1 MSGGR
6 AKGQVAVRGWMLSV
20 VAQGVN
26 AALARLH
33 IHPDELEPKVDLSE
47 FDNDPRKSIV
57 QIFEKYTTKSMV
69 FVGYDDSESISPPIF
84 YSQRLGMG
92 ESRRLLK
99 DIANKNPDT
108 AYKGITEELHK
119 TVANLNEQFKIL
131 HQGSLPP

>member
-1 MSGGR
+1 MSGVR
-6 AKGQVAVRGWMLSV
+6 AKGQVAVRGWMSSV

-33 IHPDELEPKVDLSE
+33 THPDELEPKIDLSE
-47 FDNDPRKSIV
+47 FDNDPRKGIV

-69 FVGYDDSESISPPIF
+69 FVGYDDSQSITPPIV
-84 YSQRLGMG
+84 YSKRLGLG

-99 DIANKNPDT
+99 DIADKNPDT
-108 AYKGITEELHK
+108 AYKCITEELNK

-131 HQGSLPP
+131 HQGRLPP